1 LPISFKKIRE
11 DSESKMSFKSWI
23 IPFLS
28 TAIGLGMV
36 IGSFVFGVP
45 INETHVSML
54 DYLLVLTL
62 GSGAIGA
69 SSSGFKRY
77 KEFKN
82 G

>member
-1 LPISFKKIRE
+1 
-11 DSESKMSFKSWI
+11 MNHKSWI
-23 IPFLS
+23 IPYLS

-45 INETHVSML
+45 ITETHVSML

-69 SSSGFKRY
+69 SNAGFKKY
-77 KEFKN
+77 TEFRKS
-82 G
+82 

>member
-1 LPISFKKIRE
+1 
-11 DSESKMSFKSWI
+11 MSVKSWI

-28 TAIGLGMV
+28 TAIGLG
-36 IGSFVFGVP
+36 FVAVTFVTGVEV
-45 INETHVSML
+45 NETHVQLL
-54 DYLLVLTL
+54 DYLVILTL

-69 SSSGFKRY
+69 SSAGFKRY